1 MKSKYIR
8 SAIIIGVLLLIS
20 AIVAVVLV
28 YNGVVLLNNPSETDY
43 PVRGVDVS
51 SYQGDI
57 EWQILSSQNIDFAF
71 IKATEGSSFVDPCFI
86 YNFSEAQKCSISV
99 GALRM
104 QKIFHKIFVLR
115 FYKLSM
121 QISKLKI

>member
-57 EWQILSSQNIDFAF
+57 EW
-71 IKATEGSSFVDPCFI
+71 
-86 YNFSEAQKCSISV
+86 
-99 GALRM
+99 
-104 QKIFHKIFVLR
+104 
-115 FYKLSM
+115 
-121 QISKLKI
+121 